1 MAPKCRVTS
10 PIRRELASCRFLVRG
25 ELLPESGAL
34 YPFRRLN
41 SEVQHY

>member
-34 YPFRRLN
+34 YPFPTEQAN
-41 SEVQHY
+41 